1 MSNHEV
7 KGTLAR
13 LIPTENLIVETK
25 NVSTAS
31 FDVVSR
37 ILTLPNWEKANNV
50 VYDLLV
56 GREVGHALYT

>member
-13 LIPTENLIVETK
+13 LVLLENLIVETK
-25 NVSTAS
+25 NVSTGS

-37 ILTLPNWEKANNV
+37 ILTLPNWKANNV

-56 GREVGHALYT
+56 GHEVGRTLHA